1 LTVGFK
7 LESSYIE
14 TSTAHKLLEDTHEVS
29 IAKTK
34 TNQSIP
40 LPPSGRAFESVRM
53 PRSVLQINIEDV
65 RTSEQHHLDAWSK
78 NLFSEVDTIWEVSEI
93 HLDNKATHP
102 DDVQSLQSVRTTR
115 QYVRTISYNSD
126 NSRILFERGK
136 DFSEDRLDAQSSR
149 LDVNLI
155 KIELRGF

>member
-65 RTSEQHHLDAWSK
+65 RTSEQHHLDAWSISIPQRICSQK
-78 NLFSEVDTIWEVSEI
+78 STLFGKFLKYIW
-93 HLDNKATHP
+93 
-102 DDVQSLQSVRTTR
+102 TTR
-115 QYVRTISYNSD
+115 QHIRTMSSLCNPSGRLGNTSGRYPIIQITPEFCSNVERIS
-126 NSRILFERGK
+126 
-136 DFSEDRLDAQSSR
+136 
-149 LDVNLI
+149 V
-155 KIELRGF
+155 KIVWTLSQAVLT